1 MMEFKNQKENY
12 DNWTHGDFPEGLV
25 CPEGGNSVEYHTG
38 GWRSMR
44 PIWDSEKCANCMLCW
59 VYCPD
64 ASIEVKDREMTG
76 IDLLHC
82 KGCGVCVN
90 ECKFGALTL
99 IPEAEAIA
107 KEGE

>member
-1 MMEFKNQKENY
+1 
-12 DNWTHGDFPEGLV
+12 
-25 CPEGGNSVEYHTG
+25 
-38 GWRSMR
+38 MR
-44 PIWDSEKCANCMLCW
+44 PIWDSEKCTNCMLCW